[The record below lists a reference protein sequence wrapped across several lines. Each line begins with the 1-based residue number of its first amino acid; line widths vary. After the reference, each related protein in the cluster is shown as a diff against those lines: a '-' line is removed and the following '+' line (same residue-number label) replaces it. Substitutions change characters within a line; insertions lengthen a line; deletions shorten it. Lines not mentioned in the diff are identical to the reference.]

1 MYKDV
6 FIVIWVENEC
16 CKMFK
21 QPTNCTLEETS
32 HCVTDTVFKMDKKQC
47 NFIINFYS

>member
-1 MYKDV
+1 MYEDV
-6 FIVIWVENEC
+6 FIAIWVEHEC

-32 HCVTDTVFKMDKKQC
+32 PCVTDTVITVRLTFLTQ
-47 NFIINFYS
+47 SVHET